1 MTNWIGPEWLP
12 TIPQSDVG
20 TFLCYILWVEDTQQ
34 YYVGQTVDPKRS
46 IQEHFADGVMTPAG
60 QRLELI
66 WISDSFPVRRGVRQF
81 EATLR
86 GFVEK
91 QDAGNFLRCTRLNL
105 AEGATL
111 LEPDF

>member
-1 MTNWIGPEWLP
+1 MTNLIGPEWLP

-20 TFLCYILWVEDTQQ
+20 TFLCYILWVEDTRQ

-81 EATLR
+81 EAALR

-91 QDAGNFLRCTRLNL
+91 QDAGNLS
-105 AEGATL
+105 EMYGV
-111 LEPDF
+111 DFGRGRHAS